1 MKKKL
6 ILFGTGSFADVAK
19 CYFNEDS
26 EYEVVAFCADKEYCD
41 SKHYNGL
48 PLIPFENIENIY
60 PPTSCE
66 MHITI
71 GYSKLNFNRFEA
83 YKKAKSKGYKLASYI
98 HSNIK
103 IWDNNIFGDNI
114 FIFENNTIQ
123 PFVKFQSNIVLW
135 SGNHIGHNT
144 KIAKHVYLSSH
155 VVISGNCNLGE
166 RSFFG
171 VNSTIKDFT
180 NIANDCF
187 IGMGSIVTKDL
198 KAFSVVLPNKSNI
211 YEKDSREANIIKRK
225 YFK

>member
-1 MKKKL
+1 MKKL
-6 ILFGTGSFADVAK
+6 TLFGNGEIASIAKYYFSDDKNISFICVDDTNMKETHFEKIPIISKSEFRKLSIDEHEIFVAI
-19 CYFNEDS
+19 S
-26 EYEVVAFCADKEYCD
+26 
-41 SKHYNGL
+41 
-48 PLIPFENIENIY
+48 
-60 PPTSCE
+60 
-66 MHITI
+66 
-71 GYSKLNFNRFEA
+71 YSKLNKNRETNYNFFRDLGF
-83 YKKAKSKGYKLASYI
+83 KMPSFIHKHSYI
-98 HSNIK
+98 SKNSKIGSNCLILENQTVQK
-103 IWDNNIFGDNI
+103 DVVIDDNVF
-114 FIFENNTIQ
+114 
-123 PFVKFQSNIVLW
+123 LW

-144 KIAKHVYLSSH
+144 KIAKHVYVSSH

-171 VNSTIKDFT
+171 VNSTVKDFT

>member
-1 MKKKL
+1 MKKL
-6 ILFGTGSFADVAK
+6 ILFGTGAFAEVAR
-19 CYFNEDS
+19 CYFDEDS
-26 EYEVVAFCADKEYCD
+26 DYKVVAFCADKEYCD

-60 PPTSCE
+60 PPTSYE

-135 SGNHIGHNT
+135 SGNHIGHHSEINSHT
-144 KIAKHVYLSSH
+144 FITSH
-155 VVISGNCNLGE
+155 VVISGFVKVGE
-166 RSFFG
+166 FCFFG
-171 VNSTIKDFT
+171 VNSTIRDSII
-180 NIANDCF
+180 IAPKTI
-187 IGMGSIVTKDL
+187 IGAGTLILKNTKEEELYIGSKTTAVNKKSTKI
-198 KAFSVVLPNKSNI
+198 NKI
-211 YEKDSREANIIKRK
+211 
-225 YFK
+225 